1 MTELVSKYDITPR
14 ELNRG
19 KRLAVAAVSAPILLS
34 TIPAVVFSILFF
46 VFGSAPPV
54 AVTLAFF
61 GFLSTV
67 IGLAIGLIFSGYFLY
82 KRSNWTRELRE
93 RMAADGIKAS
103 ELEWFMHELKSN
115 ERRALKQIESRDL
128 LLGDAYRETL
138 ASRLTATRITKSS
151 RRELSLMERR
161 KNKLKQLGAGRS
173 AEFISEVERD
183 VEKLKK
189 INTESQQ
196 MLVEAEAR
204 LQMLEAAS
212 IRGGGITDSEIAL
225 DRLGARARELPL
237 ALEEAK
243 MAESIRKELE
253 EGSDSN
259 FEEDL
264 VDKGNQTAD
273 SKA

>member
-19 KRLAVAAVSAPILLS
+19 KRLAVAAVGAPILLS
-34 TIPAVVFSILFF
+34 SVPAVVFSILFF
-46 VFGSAPPV
+46 IFGSAPPA

-67 IGLAIGLIFSGYFLY
+67 IGLVIGLIFSGYFLY
-82 KRSNWTRELRE
+82 KRSNWMRELRE

-103 ELEWFMHELKSN
+103 ELDWFMHELKSA

-151 RRELSLMERR
+151 RRELALMERR
-161 KNKLKQLGAGRS
+161 KSKIKQLGAGRS
-173 AEFISEVERD
+173 AEFVSEVEND
-183 VEKLKK
+183 IGKLKN
-189 INTESQQ
+189 INTEAQQ

-212 IRGGGITDSEIAL
+212 IRGGGITDSKIAL

-243 MAESIRKELE
+243 MAESIRRELE
-253 EGSDSN
+253 EGSDPK
-259 FEEDL
+259 FDEDII
-264 VDKGNQTAD
+264 DKGNQTAD